1 MDTSATANRVQDIL
15 DIVASAGKEFA
26 TEFWWRGQAVS
37 HWKLVPSVYRPT
49 ADLNYEQNITLRF
62 MQRAPSRYVGC
73 PPRDEL
79 PSWLFLMQH
88 HRLPTRLLDWT
99 ASPLIAAY
107 FAVSE
112 HPSEAGALW
121 ALNPV
126 KLNEKQ
132 ESSSTV
138 LTPGDMSARRLFYP
152 PFRAGGRRPL
162 VQGVLS
168 GLPNNSSNHSERS

>member
-1 MDTSATANRVQDIL
+1 MDSSGTANRLQDIL
-15 DIVASAGKEFA
+15 DIVASVSN
-26 TEFWWRGQAVS
+26 TELWWRGQSKAVS
-37 HWKLVPSVYRPT
+37 DWKLVPWVYRPT
-49 ADLNYEQNITLRF
+49 ANLIYEQNITLRF

-88 HRLPTRLLDWT
+88 YRLPTRLLDWT

-132 ESSSTV
+132 APAQS
-138 LTPGDMSARRLFYP
+138 
-152 PFRAGGRRPL
+152 
-162 VQGVLS
+162 
-168 GLPNNSSNHSERS
+168 